1 MIKNFEEIT
10 ANLTPEEE
18 ALVHI
23 IVKRFKDK
31 PGKENIVT
39 NPKMIAG
46 LKANLGVELSEPRIR
61 KIVQFIRLN
70 NILPGLVG
78 TSKGY
83 FYAENEADIETWI
96 DSMKQRENAIR
107 ASREIAEQHLAFL
120 RIQKI
125 QKNNIPV
132 QQELF

>member
-1 MIKNFEEIT
+1 MIRNFEEIT
-10 ANLTPEEE
+10 SNISSDEE
-18 ALVHI
+18 ALVPI
-23 IVKRFKDK
+23 IVKRFKDR

-39 NPKMIAG
+39 NAKMIAG
-46 LKANLGVELSEPRIR
+46 IRNHFGVELTEPRIR
-61 KIVQFIRLN
+61 KIIQFIRLN

-83 FYAENEADIETWI
+83 FYAEAEEDIQDWI
-96 DSMKQRENAIR
+96 ESMKQRENIIR

-120 RIQKI
+120 RIQKNKVAI
-125 QKNNIPV
+125 

>member
-1 MIKNFEEIT
+1 MIRNFEEIT

-18 ALVHI
+18 ALVPI

-31 PGKENIVT
+31 PGKENVVT
-39 NPKMIAG
+39 NPKMIEG
-46 LKANLGVELSEPRIR
+46 IRIHFGIELTEPRIR

-83 FYAENEADIETWI
+83 FYAENESDIELWI

-120 RIQKI
+120 RIQKNKVAI
-125 QKNNIPV
+125 

>member
-18 ALVHI
+18 SLVPI
-23 IVKRFKDK
+23 IVKRFKDR
-31 PGKENIVT
+31 PGKQNIVT

-46 LKANLGVELSEPRIR
+46 IKTNFGIELTEPRIR
-61 KIVQFIRLN
+61 KIIQFIRLN

-83 FYAENEADIETWI
+83 FYAEKESDIELWI
-96 DSMKQRENAIR
+96 ESMKQRENSIR

-120 RIQKI
+120 RIQRKEPTY
-125 QKNNIPV
+125 QT
-132 QQELF
+132 ELSF

>member
-18 ALVHI
+18 GLVPI
-23 IVKRFKDK
+23 IVKRFKDR
-31 PGKENIVT
+31 PGKENVVT

-46 LKANLGVELSEPRIR
+46 IKANFGIELTEPRIR
-61 KIVQFIRLN
+61 KIIQFIRLN

-83 FYAENEADIETWI
+83 FYAENESDIELWI
-96 DSMKQRENAIR
+96 DSMKQRENSIR

-120 RIQKI
+120 RIQRK
-125 QKNNIPV
+125 QPTY
-132 QQELF
+132 QTELSF

>member
-1 MIKNFEEIT
+1 MIRNFEEIT

-18 ALVHI
+18 ALVPI

-31 PGKENIVT
+31 PGKENVVT
-39 NPKMIAG
+39 NPKMIEG
-46 LKANLGVELSEPRIR
+46 IRIHFGVELTEPRIR
-61 KIVQFIRLN
+61 KIIQFIRLN

-83 FYAENEADIETWI
+83 FYAENESDIELWI

-120 RIQKI
+120 RIQKNKVAI
-125 QKNNIPV
+125 